1 MKERTSFLILLVVLS
16 ATMIWLFR
24 PFLTPIFVA
33 LTFVITLWPLY
44 RPLKKGLWQ
53 KGWLASLLVTVLL
66 TLVLIF
72 PVAFLVGLV
81 TEQAIQM
88 ARDLPPLLKNGLPMI
103 RSLGDR
109 FGVVIPLDAIL
120 PDLLQKGAML
130 ASQFSPTIFTHTT
143 HLVFQF
149 ILTLF
154 LTFFLFI
161 EGPAL
166 YQELLHLSPIKRSY
180 EEHLAYEIQNTLSA
194 CLYGYVLTALAQGIL
209 AGLCFMIAGIP
220 LAAILGLLTVVASFI
235 PIIGA
240 AGVWVPVAISLFI
253 SGQWGWGLFVSL
265 YGGLIISGIDNV
277 LKPLIIQG
285 KTRIHPL
292 LVFLAIFGGLK
303 AFGPVGILVGPILT
317 SIFLASLKIY
327 KADFLNA

>member
-88 ARDLPPLLKNGLPMI
+88 ARDLPPL
-103 RSLGDR
+103 
-109 FGVVIPLDAIL
+109 GVVIPLDAIL